1 MSPEPAQASQGLRSG
16 LTTNAWARRP
26 HVPLPLRCGPHSP
39 LRSQGGRAGVHAEKA
54 GLSVLLRWELGCGL
68 VLAGGLFPGHVGAGG
83 PENHMGPASLRL
95 RSPAPDSTMPT
106 PERQVRLPVFR
117 LFLNYWGLFSSFEA
131 ILS

>member
-106 PERQVRLPVFR
+106 PEWQVSLLVFHFVSKLLGAFF
-117 LFLNYWGLFSSFEA
+117 LF
-131 ILS
+131 